1 MATIDDILR
10 QRYGGDRFNPA
21 AGQTQMSFQE
31 WMDRHPSL
39 QGRGGAQNFD
49 AYYGATQKN
58 NRPAGAGADV
68 AQPQQF
74 QMTGPPGESQPLGM
88 GPGSA
93 AASGPT
99 SPLPATDAPGIQLP
113 GPDQPPTQGAAKGGG
128 YRDFLNKSWGKGA
141 QSNRTRAAAFRRQD
155 AKKKGPRDTGKN
167 NVQQAH

>member
-39 QGRGGAQNFD
+39 MGRGGPQNFD
-49 AYYGATQKN
+49 AYYGATQKD
-58 NRPAGAGADV
+58 NRRTGAPNEV
-68 AQPQQF
+68 AQPKQF
-74 QMTGPPGESQPLGM
+74 QVPPGQATGQLGM

-128 YRDFLNKSWGKGA
+128 YRDFLNKSWGQGA
-141 QSNRTRAAAFRRQD
+141 KSTRTRSAAFRRQD
-155 AKKKGPRDTGKN
+155 AKKKGPKDSGAN
-167 NVQQAH
+167 NTQQAH